1 MNRAPVYD
9 ATTAKQLQGHIV
21 RDLVRCNFGE
31 VIEVRGMTV
40 TLVGLVSRR
49 CWDADANEVE
59 IIPPGQEIRARNAA
73 KNVRSSPQCL

>member
-1 MNRAPVYD
+1 MIRAQVYD
-9 ATTAKQLQGHIV
+9 ETTAPQLQGHIV

-40 TLVGLVSRR
+40 TLKGLVSQR
-49 CWDADANEVE
+49 CWEADANEVE
-59 IIPPGQEIRARNAA
+59 IVSAGQEIRARNAA